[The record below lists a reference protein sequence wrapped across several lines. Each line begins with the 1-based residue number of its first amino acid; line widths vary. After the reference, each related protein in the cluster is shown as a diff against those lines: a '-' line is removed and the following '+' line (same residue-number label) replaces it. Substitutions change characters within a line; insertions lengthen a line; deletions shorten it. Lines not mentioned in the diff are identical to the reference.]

1 MPMPTLKLEK
11 KFYGEWRNHNDA
23 VGDFMLLCHDTNII
37 MDVASTGALQKIC
50 KDLPVRNMKSTFIKN
65 LLCK

>member
-1 MPMPTLKLEK
+1 MPTLKLEK

-23 VGDFMLLCHDTNII
+23 VADFMLLCDTNII
-37 MDVASTGALQKIC
+37 MDVASTAALQKIC

-65 LLCK
+65 LSCK